1 MNRAER
7 RKRQKM
13 GLPVVKEPVYTMK
26 QSDIAKIK
34 RESTDTAVDT
44 VMVML
49 LAIPIKV
56 MHDKYGWRMKKRLPE
71 LAEAIIDE
79 YQRFSDGEMSLEE
92 YQEMVYEWCGLKFQ
106 KNEEV

>member
-13 GLPVVKEPVYTMK
+13 GLPVAKEPVYTMK